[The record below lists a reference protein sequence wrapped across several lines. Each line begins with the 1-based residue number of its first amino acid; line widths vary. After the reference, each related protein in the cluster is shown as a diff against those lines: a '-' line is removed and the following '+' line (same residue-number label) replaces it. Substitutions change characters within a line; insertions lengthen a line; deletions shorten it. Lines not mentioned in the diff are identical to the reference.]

1 MNEFTYLLQRLDC
14 QINSFNQ
21 PEMRKKLSTT
31 VSSGTQQDHP
41 DGSVFIKQL
50 KMRMKPKALWSW
62 GQEKSNV

>member
-41 DGSVFIKQL
+41 DGSVFIK
-50 KMRMKPKALWSW
+50 
-62 GQEKSNV
+62 